1 MIKLTQL
8 ALATGLMSLCAM
20 PLIAKEQTLS
30 PAAVIEKSST
40 NEWRSLD
47 LENTLILTLNTGD
60 VVIELNP
67 ELAPNHVIN
76 FKKLV
81 REGFYNGLN
90 IYRFVEGF
98 VAQGGDIS
106 EKKQPKSATK
116 TVNAEFIKETKQP
129 IEIQLVDTKDGYA
142 DKTGFLN
149 GFAIAQNATG
159 TKTWQTHCIGNF
171 AMARGN
177 DINSGGTEFYVILG
191 NHRYLDLN
199 ITSFGRV
206 VSGIVHIQRLK
217 RKPETTIEDVNFNPI
232 KGFAVAAD
240 LANSPAHNLEVMKTQ
255 SASFKRYIESRR
267 NRPEEWF
274 QHQANYIDVCGLS
287 VPMRNKTSEKH

>member
-1 MIKLTQL
+1 MIKLTHFV
-8 ALATGLMSLCAM
+8 LATSIIALFSL
-20 PLIAKEQTLS
+20 PLFAKERALS
-30 PAAVIEKSST
+30 PAAVIENST
-40 NEWRSLD
+40 NDEWRSLD
-47 LENTLILTLNTGD
+47 LENTVILTLKTGD
-60 VVIELNP
+60 VVIALNP
-67 ELAPNHVIN
+67 QLAPNHVAN

-106 EKKQPKSATK
+106 EKKQPKTGSK
-116 TVNAEFIKETKQP
+116 TVNAEFTKETKSP
-129 IEIQLVDTKDGYA
+129 IAIQLVDVNDGYA

-149 GFAIAQNATG
+149 GFAVAQNVTG
-159 TKTWQTHCIGNF
+159 TETWQTHCTGNF
-171 AMARGN
+171 AMARSN
-177 DINSGGTEFYVILG
+177 SINSGGTEFYVILG

-206 VSGIVHIQRLK
+206 VTGMEHIQRLA

-232 KGFAVAAD
+232 VNFAVASD
-240 LANSPAHNLEVMKTQ
+240 LADSPAHDIEVMKTQ
-255 SASFKRYIESRR
+255 SASFKQYIESRR
-267 NRPEEWF
+267 NRPEPWF

-287 VPMRNKTSEKH
+287 VPMRSKKSLKG